1 MLLFSIYDILSLFK
15 GGYHMNLCD
24 IRTVKKI
31 MAEFGTGTKKSF
43 GQNFLIN
50 SDIPFGIAE
59 ESFNYH
65 KSKNPTVSSGVIE
78 IGPGIGSLTY
88 ELGSRYDKVVAIEID
103 KTLIPI
109 LEKTL
114 GELDN
119 INVINDDFLK
129 LDTKALINDN
139 FGNIPVSVC
148 ANLPYYITTPIIM
161 KLLEESRDNNKN
173 RLTSITVMVQKE
185 VAERLCA
192 RETDKDYGAITASI
206 NYYGEVKKL
215 FDVGPDNFLP
225 PPKVTSS
232 VVRIELYDEPI
243 YNVKSEKML
252 FDVIQ
257 GAFIQRRK
265 TMLNSLSS
273 HLSFVSKEKL
283 GEIITELGFDIT
295 IRGERLSISDFCRL
309 ADRLYD
315 EKNNKER

>member
-1 MLLFSIYDILSLFK
+1 
-15 GGYHMNLCD
+15 MNLCD
-24 IRTVKKI
+24 IKTVKRI

-50 SDIPFGIAE
+50 ADIPYNIAE
-59 ESFNYH
+59 ESYSYH
-65 KSKNPTVSSGVIE
+65 RLRHPDLDSGVIE

-88 ELGSRYDKVVAIEID
+88 ELGQRYKSVVAIEID

-109 LEKTL
+109 LDKTL

-119 INVINDDFLK
+119 IKIINDDFLK
-129 LDTKALINDN
+129 LDTVKLIDDN

-161 KLLEESRDNNKN
+161 KLLEESRDGDRN

-185 VAERLCA
+185 VASRLCA
-192 RETDKDYGAITASI
+192 SEKDKDYGAITASI
-206 NYYGEVKKL
+206 NYYGTVTKL
-215 FDVGPDNFLP
+215 FDVAPDNFLP

-232 VVRIELYDEPI
+232 VVRIELYEKPKYSVKDE
-243 YNVKSEKML
+243 KTL
-252 FDVIQ
+252 FDVIS

-273 HLSFVSKEKL
+273 YISYISKERI
-283 GEIITELGFDIT
+283 GEIITELGFDT
-295 IRGERLSISDFCRL
+295 AIRGERLSIEDFCRL
-309 ADRLYD
+309 ADKIYD
-315 EKNNKER
+315 EKIKESKI

>member
-1 MLLFSIYDILSLFK
+1 
-15 GGYHMNLCD
+15 MNLCD
-24 IRTVKKI
+24 IKTVKKI
-31 MAEFGTGTKKSF
+31 MAEFGTGTKKAF

-50 SDIPFGIAE
+50 PEVPFNIAE
-59 ESFNYH
+59 ESYSYH
-65 KSKNPTVSSGVIE
+65 KSKHPSLESGVIE

-88 ELGSRYDKVVAIEID
+88 ELGLRYNKAVAIEID

-109 LEKTL
+109 LDKTL

-119 INVINDDFLK
+119 VSVINDDFLK
-129 LDTKALINDN
+129 LDTVKLINDN

-161 KLLEESRDNNKN
+161 KLLEESRENGKN

-185 VAERLCA
+185 VADRLCA
-192 RETDKDYGAITASI
+192 TEKDKDYGAITASI
-206 NYYGEVKKL
+206 NYYGTVKKL

-232 VVRIELYDEPI
+232 VVRIELYDEPK
-243 YNVKSEKML
+243 YTVKSEKML
-252 FDVIQ
+252 FDVIG

-273 HLSFVSKEKL
+273 HLTFVSKERI
-283 GEIITELGFDIT
+283 GQIIEELGFDIN
-295 IRGERLSISDFCRL
+295 IRGERLSIGDFCRL
-309 ADRLYD
+309 ADAFYQ
-315 EKNNKER
+315 EKNK

>member
-1 MLLFSIYDILSLFK
+1 
-15 GGYHMNLCD
+15 MNLCD
-24 IRTVKKI
+24 IKTVKRI
-31 MAEFGTGTKKSF
+31 MAKYGTGTKKAF

-50 SDIPFGIAE
+50 ADVPYSIAE
-59 ESFNYH
+59 ESYNYH
-65 KSKNPTVSSGVIE
+65 KSKNPTTSGAIE

-88 ELGSRYDKVVAIEID
+88 ELGSRYEKVIAIEID

-109 LEKTL
+109 LDKTL

-119 INVINDDFLK
+119 VSVINDDFLK
-129 LDTKALINDN
+129 LDTKKLINEN

-161 KLLEESRDNNKN
+161 KLLEESRENGKN

-185 VAERLCA
+185 VAQRLCA
-192 RETDKDYGAITASI
+192 SERDKDYGAITASI
-206 NYYGEVKKL
+206 NYYGTVKKL
-215 FDVGPDNFLP
+215 FDVGPENFLP

-232 VVRIELYDEPI
+232 VVRIELYDEPK
-243 YNVKSEKML
+243 YTVKSEKML

-273 HLSFVSKEKL
+273 HISFVSKERI
-283 GEIITELGFDIT
+283 GEIICELGFDIA
-295 IRGERLSISDFCRL
+295 IRGERLSIGDFCRL
-309 ADRLYD
+309 ADKFYEEK
-315 EKNNKER
+315 EKNI

>member
-1 MLLFSIYDILSLFK
+1 
-15 GGYHMNLCD
+15 MNLCD
-24 IRTVKKI
+24 IKTVKRI

-50 SDIPFGIAE
+50 AEIPFNIAE
-59 ESFNYH
+59 ESYSYH
-65 KSKNPTVSSGVIE
+65 KSKHPTIDSGVIE

-88 ELGSRYDKVVAIEID
+88 ELGQRYNKAVAVEID
-103 KTLIPI
+103 STLIPI

-119 INVINDDFLK
+119 VTVINGDFLK
-129 LDTKALINDN
+129 LETEKLINDN

-161 KLLEESRDNNKN
+161 KLLEESRVNGKN

-185 VAERLCA
+185 VADRLCA
-192 RETDKDYGAITASI
+192 SEKDKDYGAITASI
-206 NYYGEVKKL
+206 NYYGQVKKL

-232 VVRIELYDEPI
+232 VVRIELYDEMK
-243 YNVKSEKML
+243 YQVKNEKML
-252 FDVIQ
+252 FDVIA

-273 HLSFVSKEKL
+273 HLSFVSKERI
-283 GEIITELGFDIT
+283 GQIIEELGFDIN
-295 IRGERLSISDFCRL
+295 IRGERLSIADFCRL
-309 ADRLYD
+309 ADRIYD
-315 EKNNKER
+315 EKNK

>member
-1 MLLFSIYDILSLFK
+1 
-15 GGYHMNLCD
+15 MNLCD

-31 MAEFGTGTKKSF
+31 MAEFGTGTKKAF

-50 SDIPFGIAE
+50 ADVPFNIAE
-59 ESFNYH
+59 ESYSYH
-65 KSKNPTVSSGVIE
+65 KSKNPILADGVIE

-88 ELGSRYDKVVAIEID
+88 ELGSRYNKVVAIEID

-114 GELDN
+114 GDFDN
-119 INVINDDFLK
+119 ISVINDDFLK
-129 LDTKALINDN
+129 LDTNKLISDN
-139 FGNIPVSVC
+139 FGEIPVSVC

-161 KLLEESRDNNKN
+161 KLLEESKVNGKN

-185 VAERLCA
+185 VADRLSA
-192 RETDKDYGAITASI
+192 TEKDKDYGAITASI
-206 NYYGEVKKL
+206 NYYGTVKKL

-232 VVRIELYDEPI
+232 VVRIELYDQPK
-243 YNVKSEKML
+243 YTVKSEKML

-257 GAFIQRRK
+257 GAFLQRRK

-273 HLSFVSKEKL
+273 HFSYISKERI
-283 GEIITELGFDIT
+283 GEIICQLGFDIA
-295 IRGERLSISDFCRL
+295 IRGERLSIGDFCRL
-309 ADRLYD
+309 ADKFYD
-315 EKNNKER
+315 EKERKL